1 MILNSAARAA
11 YAKAIALDTQ
21 IDARV
26 IRADG
31 SGTATTAATLEGL
44 KDASER
50 AWADYREEKDA
61 MSEGNYNIDADKLAA
76 VTEIVNAMTDPAAT
90 EDLIEAEICADWNEG
105 DEHQQWIDS
114 AEPQDVAN
122 WLATFYQESA

>member
-1 MILNSAARAA
+1 MILNTAAQAA

-44 KDASER
+44 KDAVAK
-50 AWADYREEKDA
+50 AWAAYREEKDT
-61 MSEGNYNIDADKLAA
+61 MTEGSYTIDSDKLTA
-76 VTEIVNAMTDPAAT
+76 VTEIINAETDPAAT
-90 EDLIEAEICADWNEG
+90 DGLIELEICADWNEG
-105 DEHQQWIDS
+105 AEHQEWIDS
-114 AEPQDVAN
+114 AEPREIAE
-122 WLATFYQESA
+122 WLATFYQESR